1 MKKLTVL
8 LLVLTIIFGCKPG
21 KPGSS
26 GTTAAF
32 AAEENISGS
41 FTISGAY
48 ALTAVLKKWAEDFM
62 NIHNDVK
69 IEILEK
75 GTGQG
80 IVDLI
85 DGKADLAMI
94 SRPLSDEEKE
104 AGIWMMPVAK
114 DGVAI
119 IVNDNN
125 PYLPRLMKQGLS
137 PDEIQKLFT
146 ARPSPT
152 WGELLDTTGSARAV
166 VYTRADESG
175 AAELLAGFLFRKPVD
190 LKGVEVTG
198 DEEMIDRVK
207 NNILSVGF
215 CNLSYAFNILTGER
229 IENIQI
235 VPFDLD
241 YDNKI
246 GKIEKPFSDI
256 ETAHRSVWLGIYPE
270 SLCRDLTLGSL
281 GGKPADP
288 AILAF
293 LNYVIN
299 DGQRIVSEAGLCN
312 LNNIALRF
320 ARESLE

>member
-1 MKKLTVL
+1 
-8 LLVLTIIFGCKPG
+8 
-21 KPGSS
+21 
-26 GTTAAF
+26 
-32 AAEENISGS
+32 S

-62 NIHNDVK
+62 NIYNNVE
-69 IEILEK
+69 IAILEK

-80 IVDLI
+80 MVDLI

-94 SRPLSDEEKE
+94 SRPLSDDEKE
-104 AGIWMMPVAK
+104 AGIWMIPVAK

-146 ARPSPT
+146 SRPSPT

-166 VYTRADESG
+166 VYSRADESG
-175 AAELLAGFLFRKPVD
+175 AAELLAGFLFRKPID
-190 LKGVEVTG
+190 LKGIEVTG
-198 DEEMIDRVK
+198 DKEMIDRVK
-207 NNILSVGF
+207 SNIFSAGF

-246 GKIEKPFSDI
+246 GKIEKPFNDI

-270 SLCRDLTLGSL
+270 SLCRDLTLGSI
-281 GGKPADP
+281 GKPTDP
-288 AILAF
+288 VILAF

-299 DGQRIVSEAGLCN
+299 DGQKIVREAGLCE

-320 ARESLE
+320 ARESLQ

>member
-8 LLVLTIIFGCKPG
+8 LLVFTIVFACKPRRT
-21 KPGSS
+21 GSP
-26 GTTAAF
+26 GTTSVYKTG
-32 AAEENISGS
+32 NDISGS

-62 NIHNDVK
+62 NIHDNVK

-75 GTGQG
+75 GTGHG
-80 IVDLI
+80 IADLI

-94 SRPLSDEEKE
+94 SRPLFDDEME

-146 ARPSPT
+146 ASPSPT

-175 AAELLAGFLFRKPVD
+175 AAELLAGFFFRKPID
-190 LKGVEVTG
+190 LKGIEVTG
-198 DEEMIDRVK
+198 DEEMIDRVR
-207 NNILSVGF
+207 NNILSAGF
-215 CNLSYAFNILTGER
+215 CNLSYAFNNLTGER

-270 SLCRDLTLGSL
+270 SLCRDLMLGSM
-281 GGKPADP
+281 GKPADP
-288 AILAF
+288 AVLAF

-299 DGQRIVSEAGLCN
+299 DGQRIVREAGLCE
-312 LNNIALRF
+312 LNNISLRF
-320 ARESLE
+320 ARGSLQ

>member
-1 MKKLTVL
+1 MKKITVL
-8 LLVLTIIFGCKPG
+8 LLAFAIIFGCKPRKSG
-21 KPGSS
+21 TPGSMS
-26 GTTAAF
+26 VYS
-32 AAEENISGS
+32 AEKNVSGS

-48 ALTAVLKKWAEDFM
+48 ALTAILKNWAQDFM
-62 NIHNDVK
+62 SIHQDVK

-94 SRPLSDEEKE
+94 SRPLTDEEKE

-125 PYLPRLMKQGLS
+125 PYLPRLLKQGLS

-146 ARPSPT
+146 AVPSPA

-175 AAELLAGFLFRKPVD
+175 AAELLAGFCFRKPID
-190 LKGVEVTG
+190 LKGTEVTG
-198 DEEMIDRVK
+198 DEEMITRVR
-207 NNILSVGF
+207 NNIFSAGF
-215 CNLSYAFNILTGER
+215 CNLSYAFNKVTGER

-270 SLCRDLTLGSL
+270 SLCRDLTLGSV
-281 GGKPADP
+281 GKPDDP

-293 LNYVIN
+293 LDYVIH
-299 DGQRIVSEAGLCN
+299 DGQKIVKEAGLCE
-312 LNNIALRF
+312 LNNVALRF
-320 ARESLE
+320 ARESLK